1 MKKLRVILGS
11 FTLIALLALL
21 TACPKPS
28 PDNPTITV
36 TQDIDSVVL
45 GVETVVTFTV
55 AVNPDVT
62 NGSKI
67 TKLEIVA
74 PDTAQNFMKDDYDS
88 ESTVN
93 HIYEYTVAADVEVGE
108 LNFTFTGYDDQDNSV
123 VEGTL
128 FITVAETVPIYAVI
142 VEWTGSLEYSSTSLT
157 NTMMLVCDA
166 DGGTTGGGTETN
178 ADLAFVWQT
187 TYGYSVVS
195 PDAAWIA
202 ELYSYNGI
210 TYTTAD
216 KNNTQIM
223 LYTGGLAWADFT
235 AEIIDGLEITTS
247 TVTGGGNGVQ
257 SVNTGDILVFN
268 TADGQKGAFLVT
280 SNSKV
285 TKNMAGE
292 AKYQSEG
299 SSSK

>member
-1 MKKLRVILGS
+1 MKKLSVLLGT
-11 FTLIALLALL
+11 FTMIVMVALFS
-21 TACPKPS
+21 ACDKTY
-28 PDNPTITV
+28 DVPTVTV
-36 TQDIDSVVL
+36 TQDVDTVVL

-55 AVNPDVT
+55 AVTPDVT

-74 PDTAQNFMKDDYDS
+74 PDTAQNFMKDDYES
-88 ESTVN
+88 ASTVN
-93 HIYEYTVAADVEVGE
+93 HTFEYTVAADVEAGE
-108 LNFTFTGYDDQDNSV
+108 LNFTFTGYDDQDQSKI
-123 VEGTL
+123 EGTV
-128 FITVAETVPIYAVI
+128 FITVAAPAEPTFPVLVD
-142 VEWTGSLEYSSTSLT
+142 WTGSLEYSSSTLG
-157 NTMMLVCDA
+157 NTMMLVCGV
-166 DGGTTGGGTETN
+166 DGATTGGGTETN
-178 ADLAFVWQT
+178 ADLAFVWQS

-202 ELYSYNGI
+202 DLYSYNGI
-210 TYTTAD
+210 TYSTSD

-223 LYTGGLAWADFT
+223 LYTGEWADLT
-235 AEIIDGLEITTS
+235 DEVIDGLIITTA

-257 SVNTGDILVFN
+257 GVNTGDILVYK

-280 SNSKV
+280 SNSKI

-292 AKYQSEG
+292 AKYQGEG